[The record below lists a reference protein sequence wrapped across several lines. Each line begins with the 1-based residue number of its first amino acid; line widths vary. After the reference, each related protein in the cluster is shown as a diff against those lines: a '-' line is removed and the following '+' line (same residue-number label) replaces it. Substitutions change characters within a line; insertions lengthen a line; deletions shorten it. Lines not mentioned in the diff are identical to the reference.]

1 MSFLFGKKQE
11 KEKEEYDRLLK
22 DNDERMK
29 RFKREQVAAVKRHN
43 DVLLENF
50 KKLKLQNPKMSF
62 EEAILR
68 TNPQT
73 HRYYENE
80 ELLKLFKKSPL
91 KQSPKPKSPSP
102 PKQYTKFI
110 DGKRSKKS
118 SPPKPK
124 SPSPPK
130 QKSPSPPK
138 QSAKFLDGKR
148 SKQSPKKDLDPN
160 DPNYD
165 LEMAFKKL

>member
-102 PKQYTKFI
+102 PKQ
-110 DGKRSKKS
+110 
-118 SPPKPK
+118 
-124 SPSPPK
+124 
-130 QKSPSPPK
+130 KSPSPPK

>member
-1 MSFLFGKKQE
+1 MTF
-11 KEKEEYDRLLK
+11 YLK
-22 DNDERMK
+22 
-29 RFKREQVAAVKRHN
+29 
-43 DVLLENF
+43 NF

-73 HRYYENE
+73 RRYYENE
-80 ELLKLFKKSPL
+80 ELLKLFKKSPY
-91 KQSPKPKSPSP
+91 KQSPKQKSPSP
-102 PKQYTKFI
+102 PKQ
-110 DGKRSKKS
+110 
-118 SPPKPK
+118 K

-148 SKQSPKKDLDPN
+148 SKQSPKKDLDPS

-165 LEMAFKKL
+165 LEMAFRKL

>member
-1 MSFLFGKKQE
+1 VK
-11 KEKEEYDRLLK
+11 YLK
-22 DNDERMK
+22 NITVQ
-29 RFKREQVAAVKRHN
+29 F
-43 DVLLENF
+43 ENF

-73 HRYYENE
+73 RIYYEYE
-80 ELLKLFKKSPL
+80 ELLKLFKKSPH
-91 KQSPKPKSPSP
+91 KQS
-102 PKQYTKFI
+102 
-110 DGKRSKKS
+110 
-118 SPPKPK
+118 PKPK